1 MRLANKT
8 QTLIL
13 FLSFSLILK
22 IEILFA
28 GWPSPAET
36 PLPLPPQTQEIKQ
49 EKRELG
55 AQDLE
60 VSYYQ
65 SLLGPEKLKEF
76 YRQRLLKQGWQEK
89 NMALALENLPTMSIS
104 SSAKDLSKF
113 FEQNLIFEKDDQMLT
128 LTFLPAG
135 VYQDNQTRFTLSRTK
150 IGDQTGPATE
160 EISFP
165 ELLAKPEKNV
175 TPVYPGATL
184 STLSESANTLEAV
197 YMSKA
202 EIEEVEEFYREKM
215 PDFGWSLVEER
226 PLEKFDLSALS
237 GKGLNESCPS
247 CPQKDIAVNEFLD
260 IFSGELVFA
269 NKAGDGC
276 RIVLTS
282 LTSKKEELKKLLN
295 STTIGVHY
303 VKKE

>member
-28 GWPSPAET
+28 GWPSSAET

-65 SLLGPEKLKEF
+65 SHLGPEKLKEF

-89 NMALALENLPTMSIS
+89 NMALALENLPSMSIG
-104 SSAKDLSKF
+104 SSAKDLNKF

-150 IGDQTGPATE
+150 IGAQTGPATE

-165 ELLAKPEKNV
+165 ELLTKPEKNV

-202 EIEEVEEFYREKM
+202 KIEEVEEFYREKM
-215 PDFGWSLVEER
+215 PDFGWSLIEEG
-226 PLEKFDLSALS
+226 PLENFDPSALS
-237 GKGLNESCPS
+237 GKGLLESCPS
-247 CPQKDIAVNEFLD
+247 CPKKSLGVNELLD
-260 IFSGELVFA
+260 IFFKELVFT

-276 RIVLTS
+276 RIILTS

-295 STTIGVHY
+295 STSIGVHY